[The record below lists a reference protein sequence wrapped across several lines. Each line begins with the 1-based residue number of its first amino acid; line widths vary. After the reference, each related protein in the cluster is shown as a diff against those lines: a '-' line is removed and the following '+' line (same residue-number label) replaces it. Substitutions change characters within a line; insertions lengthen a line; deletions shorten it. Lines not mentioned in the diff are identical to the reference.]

1 MLRNDH
7 LYQVGY
13 VAVTL
18 HAEAAIA
25 TSNSYHVAGI
35 EGVTIGLENLVV
47 LANSLLVPATEAVA
61 LSTRDDLLKGSF
73 HARTHLAGS
82 RKGEA
87 YDT

>member
-1 MLRNDH
+1 MLSDDH

-18 HAEAAIA
+18 HAKAPIA

-35 EGVTIGLENLVV
+35 EGVTIGLENLGV

-61 LSTRDDLLKGSF
+61 LSTRADLFKGSF
-73 HARTHLAGS
+73 HARKHLAGS
-82 RKGEA
+82 RKW
-87 YDT
+87 